1 MAGLDLVDWP
11 AERTLTVAGSPRTFQ
26 FPIILRDLAGGQT
39 PIVEATFA
47 DMRPVGGGAPIRIAP
62 APVQL
67 RFAGGGDASGRVR
80 LRLDPGTPP
89 GRYVGRMRVGD
100 VSRSV
105 AIDVLPEPRLDVRP
119 APLIVD
125 AAAGREQRMIVAL
138 DNRGNVPLTIDLSG
152 AYPLA
157 EEAPVAPDKLDAAG
171 PLATMFDRL
180 LDRAQAPTLIPF
192 DGTLELAM
200 PDGAEKLDPGAS
212 LTLSISLALPPTLSP
227 TARYHAFAP
236 VYDSDLH
243 VMIITAAKPPLP
255 HRSAKRKG
263 AAA

>member
-26 FPIILRDLAGGQT
+26 FPIILRDPAGGQT

-80 LRLDPGTPP
+80 LRLDPATPP
-89 GRYVGRMRVGD
+89 GRYEGRMQLGD
-100 VSRSV
+100 ISRTV

-119 APLIVD
+119 APLVVD
-125 AAAGREQRMIVAL
+125 AAAGREQRMIVGL
-138 DNRGNVPLTIDLSG
+138 DNRGNVPLTIDLNG
-152 AYPLA
+152 TYPLA
-157 EEAPVAPDKLDAAG
+157 EEAPVAPDKLDASG
-171 PLATMFDRL
+171 PLSSVFDRL
-180 LDRAQAPTLIPF
+180 LGRAQAPMLIPF
-192 DGTLELAM
+192 EGTLGLAM
-200 PDGAEKLDPGAS
+200 PDGAEQLDSGATR
-212 LTLSISLALPPTLSP
+212 TLSLSVALPATLSP

-236 VYDSDLH
+236 VYGSDLH
-243 VMIITAAKPPLP
+243 IVIITAAKPPLAD
-255 HRSAKRKG
+255 RAAKTRG
-263 AAA
+263 TAA